1 MYREEVVRED
11 GKWPLYTY
19 SMNLLNNEET
29 VLLAQ
34 ARWYLG
40 EDDGVKWIYRTAKTL
55 LHTYYQ

>member
-1 MYREEVVRED
+1 MQD
-11 GKWPLYTY
+11 DKKWPLYTY
-19 SMNLLNNEET
+19 SINLLNNEET